1 MKKTLIRAA
10 LVIFA
15 FAASAAFPQAQE
27 TASVKPVNS
36 DGVRS
41 EMLVSTKW
49 LADHLKDPN
58 VVLLHLADNLS
69 DYKRGHIP
77 GARYLS
83 MKKITTDNGPISVEL
98 PSVDQLQNTFSEL
111 GVGDNTR
118 VVIYATNWFPDAA
131 RAYFTLDYLGHGDK
145 AALLDGGI
153 EQWLAEDRPVS
164 GETPTF
170 SPATFTPHVHEN
182 FRALLDQVK
191 IDVDAKPG
199 EEPEQLIDAR
209 PARRYSAGHLGGA
222 GNVYWQDTLVSEEN
236 PVFQSPEKLRAIY
249 ASRGIVPGKKIIT
262 YCEVGLQASHG
273 YFLAKYLGYDAAMYD
288 GSFQEWSSKDMP
300 LVKGEAKR

>member
-1 MKKTLIRAA
+1 MKKTLVRAA

-15 FAASAAFPQAQE
+15 FVASTAIVHAQE
-27 TASVKPVNS
+27 SAPMTAANS
-36 DGVRS
+36 NGVRS

-58 VVLLHLADNLS
+58 VVLLHLADNMS

-83 MKKITTDNGPISVEL
+83 MKKITTDNGPISTEL
-98 PSVDQLQNTFSEL
+98 PSVDQLQKTFSEL

-131 RAYFTLDYLGHGDK
+131 RAYFTLDFLGHGDK

-164 GETPTF
+164 GETPVF

-191 IDVDAKPG
+191 NDVDAKPG

-222 GNVYWQDTLVSEEN
+222 SNVYWQDTLVSEEN
-236 PVFQSPEKLRAIY
+236 PVFLSPEKLHAIY
-249 ASRGIVPGKKIIT
+249 SSRGIVPEKKIVT

-288 GSFQEWSSKDMP
+288 GSFQEWSSKDLP